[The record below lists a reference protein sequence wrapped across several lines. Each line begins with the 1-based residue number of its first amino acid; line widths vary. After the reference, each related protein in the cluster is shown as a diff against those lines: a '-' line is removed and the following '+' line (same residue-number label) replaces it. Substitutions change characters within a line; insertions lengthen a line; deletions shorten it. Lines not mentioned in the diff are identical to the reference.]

1 MARAAEGSVRDGL
14 SILDQAIAH
23 GHGAVS
29 ATQVREMLGLSDRS
43 AIRDLFGLVLEG
55 DAPGMLAAPKSQ
67 YALGTAPVELFRE
80 QRELVHGVTR
90 TKVTGGE
97 LSGARAEEQRSEEH
111 TFELQSLMRYMPDV

>member
-43 AIRDLFGLVLEG
+43 AIRDLFGLVLAG
-55 DAPGMLAAPKSQ
+55 DAPGMLAALKSQ
-67 YALGTAPVELFRE
+67 YALGTEPAAL
-80 QRELVHGVTR
+80 
-90 TKVTGGE
+90 
-97 LSGARAEEQRSEEH
+97 RSEEH
-111 TFELQSLMRYMPDV
+111 TSELQSLMRISYAVFCLKK